1 MRLVDIEDLKTLV
14 ETDIWQLYEKHA
26 MYMRNKGY
34 YTSTDRNFRFFNGN
48 QWDNA
53 IVDKNVELIQINYI
67 KPIVKYKVGVVTSTN
82 YAIVYNSDNFES
94 QEFRTVAKQASDLL
108 TKQASKVWEKNKL
121 DYYLKKAVRKSAIN
135 GEIIAYW
142 YWDEENSIPK
152 LELKS
157 KVDVMYGNENDED
170 IQNQPYIL
178 IKRRS
183 TVLNAKEY
191 ARSKGVSEEKLLNIH
206 GDNFTQDE
214 SGDSSKDEVDDMTA
228 IVTFLYK
235 KDGTI
240 HFSESV
246 KYVTIT
252 EDQDTGL
259 AYYPVAHLNWED
271 QEGNARGIG
280 EVEQHIANQIEV
292 NKTATRRAFI
302 AKTIAYPYKVVN
314 EDKIQN
320 PEALNRVGATIRIK
334 DGSAEDISKYFRI
347 TNPGTISPDIAN
359 LQNELISI
367 SRELAG
373 AGDMATGQI
382 QPDEASGKAI
392 LAVQRASEQPLN
404 EQSANVLQFIE
415 DIGLIIFDMLKTYVD
430 ELTVV
435 NTITDAI
442 TGDVTEELITIP
454 RQILEELKLS
464 IKIDVT
470 PKSAYDRYAQESSIE
485 NLTQS
490 QLFLPQN
497 QQLLED
503 YVSLLDD
510 DSTMPKSKLLELIKR
525 RKERS
530 QAIEQMEM
538 QAQQMKAQMEQQM
551 ASQMDIEAISQ
562 MGNQI
567 MNQATQ
573 NM

>member
-1 MRLVDIEDLKTLV
+1 MDMDDLKTLV

-34 YTSTDRNFRFFNGN
+34 YSATDRNFRFFNGN

-53 IVDKNVELIQINYI
+53 IVGKNVELIQINYI

-82 YAIVYNSDNFES
+82 YAIIYNSDNFES
-94 QEFRTVAKQASDLL
+94 QEFRTEVKRASELL
-108 TKQASKVWEKNKL
+108 TKEASKIWEKNKL
-121 DYYLKKAVRKSAIN
+121 DNRLKKAVRKSAIN
-135 GEIIAYW
+135 GEVIVYW
-142 YWDEENSIPK
+142 YWDEETQMPK
-152 LELKS
+152 IELKS
-157 KVDVMYGNENDED
+157 KVDVMYGNENDD
-170 IQNQPYIL
+170 DMQNQPYIL

-183 TVLNAKEY
+183 SVINAREY
-191 ARSKGVSEEKLLNIH
+191 ARSKGVKEEEILNIH

-214 SGDSSKDEVDDMTA
+214 SGDSSKDEVDDMTT

-235 KDGTI
+235 KDDTI

-259 AYYPVAHLNWED
+259 TYYPVAHLNWED
-271 QEGNARGIG
+271 CEGNARGIG

-302 AKTIAYPYKVVN
+302 GKNIAYPHPVIN

-320 PEALNRVGATIRIK
+320 PEALNKVGATIRIK
-334 DGSAEDISKYFRI
+334 DGSAEDISKYFRY

-359 LQNELISI
+359 LQNELISV

-415 DIGLIIFDMLKTYVD
+415 DIGLIIFDMIKTYSDDLMVVD
-430 ELTVV
+430 ES
-435 NTITDAI
+435 TDAV
-442 TGDVTEELITIP
+442 TGDVVEELVVIP
-454 RQILEELKLS
+454 KQILETLKLN

-470 PKSAYDRYAQESSIE
+470 PKSAFDKYAQESSIE

-510 DSTMPKSKLLELIKR
+510 DSTMPKSKLLELLKR
-525 RKERS
+525 RRERS
-530 QAIEQMEM
+530 KAIEQMEL
-538 QAQQMKAQMEQQM
+538 QAQQLKAQAQQNI
-551 ASQMDIEAISQ
+551 ANQQDIEAISQ
-562 MGNQI
+562 MGNQMI
-567 MNQATQ
+567 NQATQ
-573 NM
+573 M

>member
-1 MRLVDIEDLKTLV
+1 MDITDLKELV

-26 MYMRNKGY
+26 MFMRNKGY
-34 YTSTDRNFRFFNGN
+34 YTSTDKNFRFYNGN

-53 IVDKNVELIQINYI
+53 IVDKHVELISINYI

-82 YAIVYNSDNFES
+82 YAIIYNSDNYES
-94 QEFRTVAKQASDLL
+94 QEFRDVAKKTSELL
-108 TKQASKVWEKNKL
+108 TKEAAKIFETNKM
-121 DYYLKKAVRKSAIN
+121 DYKTKKIVRKSAIN
-135 GEIIAYW
+135 GEAIAYW
-142 YWDEENSIPK
+142 YWDEANNMPK
-152 LELKS
+152 IELKS
-157 KVDVMYGNENDED
+157 KVDVMYGNENDDD
-170 IQNQPYIL
+170 IQSQPYIL

-183 TVLNAKEY
+183 SVINAREY
-191 ARSKGVSEEKLLNIH
+191 ARSKGLSEEEILNIH

-214 SGDSSKDEVDDMTA
+214 SGDDSKEEVDDMTT

-235 KDGTI
+235 KEGTVR
-240 HFSESV
+240 FSESV
-246 KYVTIT
+246 KYVTLVKDK
-252 EDQDTGL
+252 ETGL
-259 AYYPVAHLNWED
+259 SYYPVAHLNWED
-271 QEGNARGIG
+271 CEGNARGTG

-314 EDKIQN
+314 EDMIQN
-320 PEALNRVGATIRIK
+320 PEALNKVGSTIRIK
-334 DGSAEDISKYFRI
+334 DGSASDIGNYFRI

-382 QPDEASGKAI
+382 KPDEASGKAI

-415 DIGLIIFDMLKTYVD
+415 DNGLIIFDMLKTYSN
-430 ELTVV
+430 ELTIL
-435 NTITDAI
+435 NETIDAA
-442 TGDVTEELITIP
+442 TGEVIEELITIP
-454 RQILEELKLS
+454 KQILESLKLN

-470 PKSAYDRYAQESSIE
+470 PKSAFDKYAQEASIE

-530 QAIEQMEM
+530 QAIEQMEL
-538 QAQQMKAQMEQQM
+538 QAQQLKSQMQQNM
-551 ASQMDIEAISQ
+551 ANQMDIEAISQ
-562 MGNQI
+562 MGQQIVNQT
-567 MNQATQ
+567 TQ

>member
-1 MRLVDIEDLKTLV
+1 MDITDLKQLV

-34 YTSTDRNFRFFNGN
+34 YTSTDRNFRFYNGN

-53 IVDKNVELIQINYI
+53 IVDKNVELISINYI

-82 YAIVYNSDNFES
+82 YAIIYNSDNYES
-94 QEFRTVAKQASDLL
+94 QEFRDVAKRASELL
-108 TKQASKVWEKNKL
+108 TKEAAKIFEINKM
-121 DYYLKKAVRKSAIN
+121 DYKTKKAVRKAAIN

-142 YWDEENSIPK
+142 YWDEEANIPK
-152 LELKS
+152 IELKS
-157 KVDVMYGNENDED
+157 KVDVMYGNENDDD
-170 IQNQPYIL
+170 IQSQPYIL
-178 IKRRS
+178 IKRRTS
-183 TVLNAKEY
+183 VINAKEY
-191 ARSKGVSEEKLLNIH
+191 ARAKGVSEEEILNIH
-206 GDNFTQDE
+206 GDNYTQDE
-214 SGDSSKDEVDDMTA
+214 SGDNAKDEVDDMTT
-228 IVTFLYK
+228 IVTFIYK
-235 KDGTI
+235 KDGTV

-252 EDQDTGL
+252 KEQDTRL
-259 AYYPVAHLNWED
+259 FYYPVAHLNWED
-271 QEGNARGIG
+271 CEGNARGVG

-302 AKTIAYPYKVVN
+302 AKTIAYPYKVIN
-314 EDKIQN
+314 EDMIQN
-320 PEALNRVGATIRIK
+320 PEALNCVGATIRIK
-334 DGSAEDISKYFRI
+334 DGSASDIGNYFRI

-359 LQNELISI
+359 LQNELISV

-382 QPDEASGKAI
+382 KPDEASGKAI

-415 DIGLIIFDMLKTYVD
+415 DNGLIIFDMLKTYSE
-430 ELTVV
+430 ELVILNDTIDAATGEVV
-435 NTITDAI
+435 
-442 TGDVTEELITIP
+442 EELITIP
-454 RQILEELKLS
+454 QQILELLKLN

-470 PKSAYDRYAQESSIE
+470 PKSAFDKYAQEASIE

-530 QAIEQMEM
+530 QAIEQMEL
-538 QAQQMKAQMEQQM
+538 QAQQIKAQMQQQM
-551 ASQMDIEAISQ
+551 ANQQDIEAISQ
-562 MGNQI
+562 MGNQM

>member
-1 MRLVDIEDLKTLV
+1 MDIDDLKTLV

-34 YTSTDRNFRFFNGN
+34 YSATDRNFRFFNGN

-53 IVDKNVELIQINYI
+53 IVGKNVELIQINYI

-82 YAIVYNSDNFES
+82 YAIIYNSDNFES
-94 QEFRTVAKQASDLL
+94 QEFRTEAKRASELL
-108 TKQASKVWEKNKL
+108 TKEASKIWEKNKL
-121 DYYLKKAVRKSAIN
+121 DNRLKKAVRKSAIN
-135 GEIIAYW
+135 GEVIVYW
-142 YWDEENSIPK
+142 YWDEETQMPK
-152 LELKS
+152 IELKS
-157 KVDVMYGNENDED
+157 KVDVMYGNENDDD

-183 TVLNAKEY
+183 SVINAREY
-191 ARSKGVSEEKLLNIH
+191 ARSKGVKEEEILNIH

-214 SGDSSKDEVDDMTA
+214 SGDSSKDEVDDMTT

-252 EDQDTGL
+252 KDQDTGL
-259 AYYPVAHLNWED
+259 TYYPVAHLNWED
-271 QEGNARGIG
+271 CEGNARGIG
-280 EVEQHIANQIEV
+280 EVEQHIDNQIEV

-302 AKTIAYPYKVVN
+302 AKSIAYPYKVVN

-320 PEALNRVGATIRIK
+320 PEALNKVGSTIRIK

-359 LQNELISI
+359 LQNELISV

-415 DIGLIIFDMLKTYVD
+415 DIGLIIFDMLKTYSDDLMVVD
-430 ELTVV
+430 ES
-435 NTITDAI
+435 TDAV
-442 TGDVTEELITIP
+442 TGEVVENLVIIP
-454 RQILEELKLS
+454 KQILETLKLN

-470 PKSAYDRYAQESSIE
+470 PKSAFDKYAQESSIE

-510 DSTMPKSKLLELIKR
+510 DSTMPKSKLLDLLKR

-530 QAIEQMEM
+530 KAIEQMEL
-538 QAQQMKAQMEQQM
+538 QAQQLKAQAQQNI
-551 ASQMDIEAISQ
+551 ANQQDIEAISQ
-562 MGNQI
+562 MGNQMI
-567 MNQATQ
+567 NQATQ
-573 NM
+573 M

>member
-1 MRLVDIEDLKTLV
+1 MDIDDLKTLV

-34 YTSTDRNFRFFNGN
+34 YSATDRNFRFFNGN

-53 IVDKNVELIQINYI
+53 IVGKNVELIQINYI

-82 YAIVYNSDNFES
+82 YAIIYNSDNFES
-94 QEFRTVAKQASDLL
+94 QEFRTEAKRASELL
-108 TKQASKVWEKNKL
+108 TKEASKIWEKNKL
-121 DYYLKKAVRKSAIN
+121 DNRLKKAVRKSAIN
-135 GEIIAYW
+135 GEVIAYW
-142 YWDEENSIPK
+142 YWDEETQMPK
-152 LELKS
+152 IELKS

-183 TVLNAKEY
+183 SVINAREY
-191 ARSKGVSEEKLLNIH
+191 ARGKGVKEEELLNIH

-214 SGDSSKDEVDDMTA
+214 SGDSSKDEVDDMTT

-252 EDQDTGL
+252 KDQDTGL
-259 AYYPVAHLNWED
+259 TYYPVAHLNWED
-271 QEGNARGIG
+271 CEGNARGIG
-280 EVEQHIANQIEV
+280 EVEQHIDNQIEV

-302 AKTIAYPYKVVN
+302 GKNIAYPHPVIN

-320 PEALNRVGATIRIK
+320 PEALNKVGATIRIK
-334 DGSAEDISKYFRI
+334 DGSAEDISKYFRY
-347 TNPGTISPDIAN
+347 TNPGSISPDIAN
-359 LQNELISI
+359 LQNELISV

-415 DIGLIIFDMLKTYVD
+415 DIGLIIFDMLKTYSNDLMVVD
-430 ELTVV
+430 ES
-435 NTITDAI
+435 TDAV
-442 TGDVTEELITIP
+442 TGDVVENLVIIP
-454 RQILEELKLS
+454 KQILETLKLN

-470 PKSAYDRYAQESSIE
+470 PKSAFDKYAQESSIE

-510 DSTMPKSKLLELIKR
+510 DSTMPKSKLLDLLKR

-530 QAIEQMEM
+530 KAIEQMEL
-538 QAQQMKAQMEQQM
+538 QAQQLKAQAQQNI
-551 ASQMDIEAISQ
+551 ANQQDIEAISQ
-562 MGNQI
+562 MGNQMI
-567 MNQATQ
+567 NQATQ
-573 NM
+573 M

>member
-1 MRLVDIEDLKTLV
+1 MDIDDLKTLV

-34 YTSTDRNFRFFNGN
+34 YSATDRNFRFFNGN

-53 IVDKNVELIQINYI
+53 IVGKNVELIQINYI

-82 YAIVYNSDNFES
+82 YAIIYNSDNFES
-94 QEFRTVAKQASDLL
+94 QEFRTEAKRASELL
-108 TKQASKVWEKNKL
+108 TKEASKIWEKNKL
-121 DYYLKKAVRKSAIN
+121 DNRLKKAVRKSAIN
-135 GEIIAYW
+135 GEVIVYW
-142 YWDEENSIPK
+142 YWDEETQMPK
-152 LELKS
+152 IELKS
-157 KVDVMYGNENDED
+157 KVDVMYGNENDDD

-183 TVLNAKEY
+183 SVINAREY
-191 ARSKGVSEEKLLNIH
+191 ARSKGVKEEEILNIH

-214 SGDSSKDEVDDMTA
+214 SGDSSKDEVDDMTT

-252 EDQDTGL
+252 KDQDTGL
-259 AYYPVAHLNWED
+259 TYYPVAHLNWED
-271 QEGNARGIG
+271 CEGNARGIG

-302 AKTIAYPYKVVN
+302 AKSIAYPYKVVN

-320 PEALNRVGATIRIK
+320 PDALNKVGATIRIK

-359 LQNELISI
+359 LQNELITV

-415 DIGLIIFDMLKTYVD
+415 DIGIIIFDMIKTYSGDLMVVD
-430 ELTVV
+430 ES
-435 NTITDAI
+435 TDAI
-442 TGDVTEELITIP
+442 TGDVVEELVIIP
-454 RQILEELKLS
+454 KQILETLKLN

-470 PKSAYDRYAQESSIE
+470 PKSAFDKYAQEASIE

-510 DSTMPKSKLLELIKR
+510 DSTMPKSKLLELLKR
-525 RKERS
+525 RRERS
-530 QAIEQMEM
+530 KAIEQMEL
-538 QAQQMKAQMEQQM
+538 QAQQMMSLSQQQM
-551 ASQMDIEAISQ
+551 ANQQDIEAISQ
-562 MGNQI
+562 MGNQMI
-567 MNQATQ
+567 NQATQ
-573 NM
+573 KM

>member
-1 MRLVDIEDLKTLV
+1 MDIDDLKTLV

-34 YTSTDRNFRFFNGN
+34 YSATDRNFRFFNGN

-53 IVDKNVELIQINYI
+53 IVGKNVELIQINYI

-82 YAIVYNSDNFES
+82 YAIIYNSDNFES
-94 QEFRTVAKQASDLL
+94 QEFRTEAKRASELL
-108 TKQASKVWEKNKL
+108 TKEASKIWEKNKL
-121 DYYLKKAVRKSAIN
+121 DNRLKKAVRKSAIN
-135 GEIIAYW
+135 GEVIVYW
-142 YWDEENSIPK
+142 YWDEETQMPK
-152 LELKS
+152 IELKS

-183 TVLNAKEY
+183 SVINAREY
-191 ARSKGVSEEKLLNIH
+191 ARSKGVKEEELLNIH

-214 SGDSSKDEVDDMTA
+214 SGDSSKDEVDDMTT

-252 EDQDTGL
+252 KDQDTGL
-259 AYYPVAHLNWED
+259 TYYPVAHLNWED
-271 QEGNARGIG
+271 CEGNARGIG

-302 AKTIAYPYKVVN
+302 AKSIAYPYKVVN

-320 PEALNRVGATIRIK
+320 PDALNKVGATIRIK

-359 LQNELISI
+359 LQNELITV

-415 DIGLIIFDMLKTYVD
+415 DIGIIIFDMIKTYSGDLMVVD
-430 ELTVV
+430 ES
-435 NTITDAI
+435 TDAI
-442 TGDVTEELITIP
+442 TGDVVEELVIIP
-454 RQILEELKLS
+454 KQILETLKLN

-470 PKSAYDRYAQESSIE
+470 PKSAFDKYAQEASIE

-510 DSTMPKSKLLELIKR
+510 DSTMPKSKLLELLKR
-525 RKERS
+525 RRERTK
-530 QAIEQMEM
+530 AIEQMEL
-538 QAQQMKAQMEQQM
+538 QAQQMMSLSQQQM
-551 ASQMDIEAISQ
+551 ANQQDIEAISQ
-562 MGNQI
+562 MGNQMI
-567 MNQATQ
+567 NQATQ
-573 NM
+573 TK

>member
-1 MRLVDIEDLKTLV
+1 MDIDDLKTLV

-34 YTSTDRNFRFFNGN
+34 YSATDRNFRFFNGN

-53 IVDKNVELIQINYI
+53 IVGKNVELIQINYI

-82 YAIVYNSDNFES
+82 YAIIYNSDNFES
-94 QEFRTVAKQASDLL
+94 QEFRTEAKRASELL
-108 TKQASKVWEKNKL
+108 TKEASKIWEKNKL
-121 DYYLKKAVRKSAIN
+121 DYKLKKAVRKAAIN
-135 GEIIAYW
+135 GEIISYW
-142 YWDEENSIPK
+142 YWDEEIQMPK
-152 LELKS
+152 TELKS
-157 KVDVMYGNENDED
+157 KVDVMYGNENDDD

-183 TVLNAKEY
+183 NVINAREY
-191 ARSKGVSEEKLLNIH
+191 ARSKGVKEEEILNIH

-214 SGDSSKDEVDDMTA
+214 SGDNSKDEVDDMTT

-252 EDQDTGL
+252 KDQDTGL
-259 AYYPVAHLNWED
+259 TYYPVAHLNWED
-271 QEGNARGIG
+271 CEGNARGIG
-280 EVEQHIANQIEV
+280 EVEQHIDNQIEV

-302 AKTIAYPYKVVN
+302 GKNIAYPHPVIN

-320 PEALNRVGATIRIK
+320 PEALNKVGATIRIK
-334 DGSAEDISKYFRI
+334 DGSAEDISKYFRY
-347 TNPGTISPDIAN
+347 TNPGSISPDIAN
-359 LQNELISI
+359 LQNELVSV

-415 DIGLIIFDMLKTYVD
+415 DIGLIIFDMIKTYSDDLMVVD
-430 ELTVV
+430 ES
-435 NTITDAI
+435 TDAV
-442 TGDVTEELITIP
+442 TGDVVEELVVIP
-454 RQILEELKLS
+454 KQILETLKLN

-470 PKSAYDRYAQESSIE
+470 PKSAFDKYAQESSIE

-510 DSTMPKSKLLELIKR
+510 DSTMPKSKLLELLKR
-525 RKERS
+525 RRERS
-530 QAIEQMEM
+530 KAIEQMEL
-538 QAQQMKAQMEQQM
+538 QAQQLKTQAQQNIANQQ
-551 ASQMDIEAISQ
+551 DIEAISQ
-562 MGNQI
+562 MGNQMI
-567 MNQATQ
+567 NQATQ
-573 NM
+573 M

>member
-1 MRLVDIEDLKTLV
+1 MDIDDVKILT
-14 ETDIWQLYEKHA
+14 ETDIWNLYEKHV

-34 YTSTDRNFRFFNGN
+34 YTSTDMNFRFFNKN

-82 YAIVYNSDNFES
+82 YAIIYNTDNFES
-94 QEFRTVAKQASDLL
+94 QDFREIAKKACELL
-108 TKQASKVWEKNKL
+108 TKMASKIWEKNKM
-121 DYYLKKAVRKSAIN
+121 DYKLKKTVRKSAIN
-135 GEIIAYW
+135 GEAISYW
-142 YWDEENSIPK
+142 YWDEEQQVPIV
-152 LELKS
+152 ELKS
-157 KVDVMYGNENDED
+157 KVDIMYGNENDDE

-178 IKRRS
+178 IKRRVS
-183 TVLNAKEY
+183 VINAKEY
-191 ARSKGVSEEKLLNIH
+191 ARQKGLSEEDILNIH
-206 GDNFTQDE
+206 GDNYTQDE
-214 SGDSSKDEVDDMTA
+214 SGEDAKEEVDDMTT
-228 IVTFLYK
+228 IITLLYK
-235 KDGTI
+235 KDGTV

-252 EDQDTGL
+252 EDEDTQL
-259 AYYPVAHLNWED
+259 SYYPLAHLNWED
-271 QEGNARGIG
+271 CEGNARGIG
-280 EVEQHIANQIEV
+280 EVEQHISNQIEV

-302 AKTIAYPYKVVN
+302 AKTIAYPFKVVN

-320 PEALNRVGATIRIK
+320 PEALNKVGSTIRIK

-359 LQNELISI
+359 LQNELITV

-382 QPDEASGKAI
+382 KPDEASGKAI

-415 DIGLIIFDMLKTYVD
+415 DNGIIIFDILKTYSENLSVVD
-430 ELTVV
+430 D
-435 NTITDAI
+435 ITDSV
-442 TGDVTEELITIP
+442 TGEVSEELIVIP
-454 RQILEELKLS
+454 KEVLDSLKLN

-470 PKSAYDRYAQESSIE
+470 PKSAFDRYAQESSIE

-510 DSTMPKSKLLELIKR
+510 DSTMPKSKLLELLKR
-525 RKERS
+525 RRERTA
-530 QAIEQMEM
+530 AIEQMER
-538 QAQQMKAQMEQQM
+538 QAQQLKAEAQKQMS
-551 ASQMDIEAISQ
+551 SQMDIEAISQ
-562 MGNQI
+562 VGNQI
-567 MNQATQ
+567 INQATQ
-573 NM
+573 TM

>member
-1 MRLVDIEDLKTLV
+1 MDIDDLKTLV

-34 YTSTDRNFRFFNGN
+34 YSATDRNFRFFNGN

-53 IVDKNVELIQINYI
+53 IVGKNVELIQINYI

-82 YAIVYNSDNFES
+82 YAIIYNSDNFES
-94 QEFRTVAKQASDLL
+94 QEFRTEAKRASELL
-108 TKQASKVWEKNKL
+108 TKEASKIWEKNKL
-121 DYYLKKAVRKSAIN
+121 DYKLKKAVRKAAIN
-135 GEIIAYW
+135 GEIISYW
-142 YWDEENSIPK
+142 YWDEEIQMPK
-152 LELKS
+152 TELKS
-157 KVDVMYGNENDED
+157 KVDVMYGNENDDD

-183 TVLNAKEY
+183 NVINAREY
-191 ARSKGVSEEKLLNIH
+191 ARSKGVKEEEILNIH

-214 SGDSSKDEVDDMTA
+214 SGDSAKDEVDDMTT

-252 EDQDTGL
+252 KDQDTGL
-259 AYYPVAHLNWED
+259 TYYPVAHLNWED
-271 QEGNARGIG
+271 CEGNARGIG

-302 AKTIAYPYKVVN
+302 GKNIAYPHPVIN

-320 PEALNRVGATIRIK
+320 PEALNKVGATIRIK
-334 DGSAEDISKYFRI
+334 DGSAEDISKYFRY
-347 TNPGTISPDIAN
+347 TNPGSISPDIAN
-359 LQNELISI
+359 LQNELISV

-382 QPDEASGKAI
+382 KPDEASGKAI

-415 DIGLIIFDMLKTYVD
+415 DIGLIIFDMLKTYSNDLMVVD
-430 ELTVV
+430 ES
-435 NTITDAI
+435 TDAV
-442 TGDVTEELITIP
+442 TGEVVENLVIIP
-454 RQILEELKLS
+454 KQILETLKLN

-470 PKSAYDRYAQESSIE
+470 PKSAFDKYAQESSIE

-510 DSTMPKSKLLELIKR
+510 DSTMPKSKLLDLLKR

-530 QAIEQMEM
+530 KAIEQMEL
-538 QAQQMKAQMEQQM
+538 QAQQLKAQAQQNI
-551 ASQMDIEAISQ
+551 ANQQDIEAISQ
-562 MGNQI
+562 MGNQMI
-567 MNQATQ
+567 NQATQ
-573 NM
+573 M

>member
-1 MRLVDIEDLKTLV
+1 MDIDDLKTLV

-34 YTSTDRNFRFFNGN
+34 YSATDRNFRFFNGN

-53 IVDKNVELIQINYI
+53 IVGKNVELIQINYI

-82 YAIVYNSDNFES
+82 YAIIYNSDNFES
-94 QEFRTVAKQASDLL
+94 QEFRTEAKRASELL
-108 TKQASKVWEKNKL
+108 TKEASKIWEKNKL
-121 DYYLKKAVRKSAIN
+121 DNRLKKAVRKSAIN
-135 GEIIAYW
+135 GEVIVYW
-142 YWDEENSIPK
+142 YWNEETQMPK
-152 LELKS
+152 IELKS
-157 KVDVMYGNENDED
+157 KVDVMYGNENDDD

-183 TVLNAKEY
+183 NVINAREY
-191 ARSKGVSEEKLLNIH
+191 ARSKGIKEEEILNIH

-214 SGDSSKDEVDDMTA
+214 SGDSAKDEVDDMTT

-252 EDQDTGL
+252 KDQDTGL
-259 AYYPVAHLNWED
+259 TYYPVAHLNWED
-271 QEGNARGIG
+271 CEGNARGIG
-280 EVEQHIANQIEV
+280 EVEQHIDNQIEV

-302 AKTIAYPYKVVN
+302 GKNIAYPHPVIN

-320 PEALNRVGATIRIK
+320 PEALNKVGATIRIK
-334 DGSAEDISKYFRI
+334 DGSAEDISKYFRY
-347 TNPGTISPDIAN
+347 TNPGSISPDIAN
-359 LQNELISI
+359 LQNELISV

-415 DIGLIIFDMLKTYVD
+415 DIGLIIFDMIKTYSDDLMVVD
-430 ELTVV
+430 ES
-435 NTITDAI
+435 TDAV
-442 TGDVTEELITIP
+442 TGEVVENLVIIP
-454 RQILEELKLS
+454 KQILETLKLN

-470 PKSAYDRYAQESSIE
+470 PKSAFDKYAQESSIE

-510 DSTMPKSKLLELIKR
+510 DSTMPKSKLLELLKR
-525 RKERS
+525 RRERS
-530 QAIEQMEM
+530 KAVEQMEL
-538 QAQQMKAQMEQQM
+538 QAQQLKAQAQQNI
-551 ASQMDIEAISQ
+551 ANQQDIEAISQ
-562 MGNQI
+562 IGNQMI
-567 MNQATQ
+567 NQATQ
-573 NM
+573 M

>member
-1 MRLVDIEDLKTLV
+1 MDIDDLKTLV

-34 YTSTDRNFRFFNGN
+34 YSATDRNFRFFNGN

-53 IVDKNVELIQINYI
+53 IVGKNVELIQINYI

-82 YAIVYNSDNFES
+82 YAIIYNSDNFES
-94 QEFRTVAKQASDLL
+94 QEFRMEAKRASELL
-108 TKQASKVWEKNKL
+108 TKEASKIWEKNKL
-121 DYYLKKAVRKSAIN
+121 DSRLKKAVRKSAIN
-135 GEIIAYW
+135 GEVIVYW
-142 YWDEENSIPK
+142 YWDEKTQMPK
-152 LELKS
+152 IELKS
-157 KVDVMYGNENDED
+157 KVDVMYGNENDDD

-183 TVLNAKEY
+183 NVINAREY
-191 ARSKGVSEEKLLNIH
+191 ARSKGVKEEEILNIH

-214 SGDSSKDEVDDMTA
+214 SGDSSKDEVDDMAT

-235 KDGTI
+235 KEGTI

-252 EDQDTGL
+252 KDQDTGL
-259 AYYPVAHLNWED
+259 TYYPVAHLNWED
-271 QEGNARGIG
+271 CEGNARGIG

-302 AKTIAYPYKVVN
+302 GKNIAYPHPVIN

-320 PEALNRVGATIRIK
+320 PEALNKVGATIRIK
-334 DGSAEDISKYFRI
+334 DGSAEDISKYFRY
-347 TNPGTISPDIAN
+347 TNPGSISPDIAN
-359 LQNELISI
+359 LQNELISV

-415 DIGLIIFDMLKTYVD
+415 DIGLIIFDMLKTYSDDLMVVD
-430 ELTVV
+430 ES
-435 NTITDAI
+435 TDAV
-442 TGDVTEELITIP
+442 TGEVVENLVIIP
-454 RQILEELKLS
+454 KQILETLKLN

-470 PKSAYDRYAQESSIE
+470 PKSAFDKYAQESSIE

-510 DSTMPKSKLLELIKR
+510 DSTMPKSKLLDLLKR

-530 QAIEQMEM
+530 KAIEQMEL
-538 QAQQMKAQMEQQM
+538 QAQQLKAQAQQNI
-551 ASQMDIEAISQ
+551 ANQQDIEAISQ
-562 MGNQI
+562 MGNQMI
-567 MNQATQ
+567 NQATQ
-573 NM
+573 M

>member
-1 MRLVDIEDLKTLV
+1 MDIDDLKTLV

-34 YTSTDRNFRFFNGN
+34 YSATDRNFRFFNGN

-53 IVDKNVELIQINYI
+53 IVGKNVELIQINYI

-82 YAIVYNSDNFES
+82 YAIIYNSDNFES
-94 QEFRTVAKQASDLL
+94 QEFRTEAKRASELL
-108 TKQASKVWEKNKL
+108 TKEASKIWEKNKL
-121 DYYLKKAVRKSAIN
+121 DYKLKKAVRKAAIN
-135 GEIIAYW
+135 GEIISYW
-142 YWDEENSIPK
+142 YWDEEIKMPK
-152 LELKS
+152 TELKS
-157 KVDVMYGNENDED
+157 KVDVMYGNENDDD

-183 TVLNAKEY
+183 NVINAREY
-191 ARSKGVSEEKLLNIH
+191 ARSKGVKEEEILNIH

-214 SGDSSKDEVDDMTA
+214 SGDSSKDEVDDMTT

-252 EDQDTGL
+252 KDQDTGL
-259 AYYPVAHLNWED
+259 TYYPVAHLNWED
-271 QEGNARGIG
+271 CEGNARGIG
-280 EVEQHIANQIEV
+280 EVEQHIDNQIEV

-302 AKTIAYPYKVVN
+302 AKSIAYPYKVVN

-320 PEALNRVGATIRIK
+320 PEALNKVGSTIRIK
-334 DGSAEDISKYFRI
+334 DGSVEDISKYFRI

-359 LQNELISI
+359 LQNELISV

-415 DIGLIIFDMLKTYVD
+415 DIGLIIFDMLKTYSDDLMVVD
-430 ELTVV
+430 ES
-435 NTITDAI
+435 TDAV
-442 TGDVTEELITIP
+442 TGEVVENLVIIP
-454 RQILEELKLS
+454 KQILETLKLN

-470 PKSAYDRYAQESSIE
+470 PKSAFDKYAQESSIE

-510 DSTMPKSKLLELIKR
+510 DSTMPKSKLLDLLKR

-530 QAIEQMEM
+530 KAIEQMEL
-538 QAQQMKAQMEQQM
+538 QAQQLKAQAQQNI
-551 ASQMDIEAISQ
+551 ANQQDIEAISQ
-562 MGNQI
+562 MGNQMI
-567 MNQATQ
+567 NQATQ
-573 NM
+573 M

>member
-1 MRLVDIEDLKTLV
+1 
-14 ETDIWQLYEKHA
+14 
-26 MYMRNKGY
+26 MRNKGY
-34 YTSTDRNFRFFNGN
+34 YTSTDRNFRFYNGN

-53 IVDKNVELIQINYI
+53 IVDKNVELISINYI

-82 YAIVYNSDNFES
+82 YAIIYNSDNYES
-94 QEFRTVAKQASDLL
+94 QEFRDVAKRASELL
-108 TKQASKVWEKNKL
+108 TKEAAKIFEINKM
-121 DYYLKKAVRKSAIN
+121 DYKTKKAVRKAAIN

-142 YWDEENSIPK
+142 YWDEEANIPK
-152 LELKS
+152 IELKS
-157 KVDVMYGNENDED
+157 KVDVMYGNENDDD
-170 IQNQPYIL
+170 IQSQPYIL
-178 IKRRS
+178 IKRRTS
-183 TVLNAKEY
+183 VINAKEY
-191 ARSKGVSEEKLLNIH
+191 ARAKGVSEEEILNIH
-206 GDNFTQDE
+206 GDNYTQDE
-214 SGDSSKDEVDDMTA
+214 SGDNAKDEVDDMTT
-228 IVTFLYK
+228 IVTFIYK
-235 KDGTI
+235 KDGTV

-252 EDQDTGL
+252 KEQDTRL
-259 AYYPVAHLNWED
+259 SYYPVAHLNWED
-271 QEGNARGIG
+271 CEGNARGVG

-302 AKTIAYPYKVVN
+302 AKTIAYPYKVIN
-314 EDKIQN
+314 EDMIQN

-334 DGSAEDISKYFRI
+334 DGSASDIGNYFRI

-359 LQNELISI
+359 LQNELISV

-382 QPDEASGKAI
+382 KPDEASGKAI

-415 DIGLIIFDMLKTYVD
+415 DNGLIIFDMLKTYSE
-430 ELTVV
+430 ELVILNDTIDAATGEVV
-435 NTITDAI
+435 
-442 TGDVTEELITIP
+442 EELITIP
-454 RQILEELKLS
+454 QQILELLKLN

-470 PKSAYDRYAQESSIE
+470 PKSAFDKYAQEASIE

-530 QAIEQMEM
+530 QAIEQMEL
-538 QAQQMKAQMEQQM
+538 QAQQIKAQMQQQM
-551 ASQMDIEAISQ
+551 ANQQDIEAISQ
-562 MGNQI
+562 MGNQMI
-567 MNQATQ
+567 NQATQ

>member
-1 MRLVDIEDLKTLV
+1 MDITDLKQLV

-34 YTSTDRNFRFFNGN
+34 YTSTDRNFRFYNGN

-53 IVDKNVELIQINYI
+53 IVDKNVELISINYI
-67 KPIVKYKVGVVTSTN
+67 KPIIKYKVGVVTSTN
-82 YAIVYNSDNFES
+82 YAIIYNSDNYES
-94 QEFRTVAKQASDLL
+94 QEFRDVAKRASELL
-108 TKQASKVWEKNKL
+108 TKEAAKIFEINKM
-121 DYYLKKAVRKSAIN
+121 DYKTKKAVRKAAIN

-142 YWDEENSIPK
+142 YWDEEANIPK
-152 LELKS
+152 IELKS
-157 KVDVMYGNENDED
+157 KVDVMYGNENDDD
-170 IQNQPYIL
+170 IQSQPYIL
-178 IKRRS
+178 IKRRTS
-183 TVLNAKEY
+183 VINAKEY
-191 ARSKGVSEEKLLNIH
+191 ARAKGVSEEEILNIH
-206 GDNFTQDE
+206 GDNYTQDE
-214 SGDSSKDEVDDMTA
+214 SGDNAKDEVDDMTT
-228 IVTFLYK
+228 IVTFIYK
-235 KDGTI
+235 KDGTV

-252 EDQDTGL
+252 KEQDTRL
-259 AYYPVAHLNWED
+259 SYYPVAHLNWED
-271 QEGNARGIG
+271 CEGNARGVG

-302 AKTIAYPYKVVN
+302 AKTIAYPYKVIN
-314 EDKIQN
+314 EDMIQN

-334 DGSAEDISKYFRI
+334 DGSASDIGNYFRI

-359 LQNELISI
+359 LQNELISV

-382 QPDEASGKAI
+382 KPDEASGKAI

-415 DIGLIIFDMLKTYVD
+415 DNGLIIFDMLKTYSE
-430 ELTVV
+430 ELVILNDTIDAATGEVV
-435 NTITDAI
+435 
-442 TGDVTEELITIP
+442 EELITIP
-454 RQILEELKLS
+454 QQILELLKLN

-470 PKSAYDRYAQESSIE
+470 PKSAFDKYAQEASIE

-530 QAIEQMEM
+530 QAIEQMEL
-538 QAQQMKAQMEQQM
+538 QAQQIKAQMQQQM
-551 ASQMDIEAISQ
+551 ANQQDIEAISQ
-562 MGNQI
+562 MGNQMI
-567 MNQATQ
+567 NQATQ

>member
-1 MRLVDIEDLKTLV
+1 MDIDDLKTLV

-34 YTSTDRNFRFFNGN
+34 YSATDRNFRFFNGN

-53 IVDKNVELIQINYI
+53 IVGKNVELIQINYI

-82 YAIVYNSDNFES
+82 YAIIYNSDNFES
-94 QEFRTVAKQASDLL
+94 QEFRTEAKRASELL
-108 TKQASKVWEKNKL
+108 TKEASKIWEKNKL
-121 DYYLKKAVRKSAIN
+121 DSRLKKAVRKSAIN
-135 GEIIAYW
+135 GEVIVYW
-142 YWDEENSIPK
+142 YWDEKTQMPK
-152 LELKS
+152 IELKS
-157 KVDVMYGNENDED
+157 KVDVMYGNENDDD

-183 TVLNAKEY
+183 SVINAREY
-191 ARSKGVSEEKLLNIH
+191 ARSKGVKEEEILNIH

-214 SGDSSKDEVDDMTA
+214 SGDSSKDEVDDMAT

-235 KDGTI
+235 KEGTI

-252 EDQDTGL
+252 KDQDTGL
-259 AYYPVAHLNWED
+259 TYYPVAHLNWED
-271 QEGNARGIG
+271 CEGNARGIG

-302 AKTIAYPYKVVN
+302 GKNITYPHPVIN

-320 PEALNRVGATIRIK
+320 PEALNKVGATIRIK
-334 DGSAEDISKYFRI
+334 DGSAEDISKYFRY
-347 TNPGTISPDIAN
+347 TNPGSISPDIAN
-359 LQNELISI
+359 LQNELISV

-415 DIGLIIFDMLKTYVD
+415 DIGLIIFDMLKTYSDDLMVVD
-430 ELTVV
+430 ES
-435 NTITDAI
+435 TDAV
-442 TGDVTEELITIP
+442 TGEAVENLVIIP
-454 RQILEELKLS
+454 KQILETLKLN

-470 PKSAYDRYAQESSIE
+470 PKSAFDKYAQESSIE

-503 YVSLLDD
+503 YVSLLDE
-510 DSTMPKSKLLELIKR
+510 DSTMPKSKLLDLLKR

-530 QAIEQMEM
+530 KAIEQMEL
-538 QAQQMKAQMEQQM
+538 QAQQLKAQAQQNI
-551 ASQMDIEAISQ
+551 ANQQDIEAISQ
-562 MGNQI
+562 MGNQMI
-567 MNQATQ
+567 NQATQ
-573 NM
+573 M

>member
-1 MRLVDIEDLKTLV
+1 MDINDLKTLIK
-14 ETDIWQLYEKHA
+14 TDIWQLYEKHA

-34 YTSTDRNFRFFNGN
+34 YSATDRNFRFFNGN

-53 IVDKNVELIQINYI
+53 IVGKNVELIQINYI

-82 YAIVYNSDNFES
+82 YAIIYSSNNFES
-94 QEFRTVAKQASDLL
+94 QEFRSEAKKASELL
-108 TKQASKVWEKNKL
+108 TKEASKIWEKNKL
-121 DYYLKKAVRKSAIN
+121 DSKLKKAVRKSAIN
-135 GEIIAYW
+135 GEVIVYW
-142 YWDEENSIPK
+142 YWDEETQMPK
-152 LELKS
+152 MELKS
-157 KVDVMYGNENDED
+157 KVDVMYGNENDDD
-170 IQNQPYIL
+170 IQSQPYIL

-183 TVLNAKEY
+183 NVINAREY
-191 ARSKGVSEEKLLNIH
+191 ARSKGVKEEEILNIH

-214 SGDSSKDEVDDMTA
+214 SGDSSKDEVDDMTT

-246 KYVTIT
+246 KYVTIN
-252 EDQDTGL
+252 EDQDTRL
-259 AYYPVAHLNWED
+259 TYYPVAHLNWED
-271 QEGNARGIG
+271 CEGNARGIG

-302 AKTIAYPYKVVN
+302 GKNIAYPHPVIN

-320 PEALNRVGATIRIK
+320 PEALNKVGATIRIK
-334 DGSAEDISKYFRI
+334 DGSAEDISKYFRY
-347 TNPGTISPDIAN
+347 TNTGSISPDIAN
-359 LQNELISI
+359 LQNELISV

-415 DIGLIIFDMLKTYVD
+415 DIGLIIFDMVKTYSD
-430 ELTVV
+430 DLTVV
-435 NTITDAI
+435 NETPDAV
-442 TGDVTEELITIP
+442 TGDVVEELVVIP
-454 RQILEELKLS
+454 KQILETLKPN

-470 PKSAYDRYAQESSIE
+470 PKSAFDKYAQESSIE

-510 DSTMPKSKLLELIKR
+510 DSTMPKSKLLELLKKR
-525 RKERS
+525 RERNK
-530 QAIEQMEM
+530 AIEQIEL
-538 QAQQMKAQMEQQM
+538 QAQQLMAQSQQNI
-551 ASQMDIEAISQ
+551 ANQQDIETMSQ
-562 MGNQI
+562 IGNKMI
-567 MNQATQ
+567 NQATQ
-573 NM
+573 M

>member
-1 MRLVDIEDLKTLV
+1 MDIDDLKTLV

-34 YTSTDRNFRFFNGN
+34 YSATDRNFRFFNGN

-53 IVDKNVELIQINYI
+53 IVGKNVELIQINYI

-82 YAIVYNSDNFES
+82 YAIIYNSDNFES
-94 QEFRTVAKQASDLL
+94 QEFRSEAKKASELL
-108 TKQASKVWEKNKL
+108 TKEASKIWEKNKL
-121 DYYLKKAVRKSAIN
+121 DYRLKKAVRKSAIN
-135 GEIIAYW
+135 GEEIAYW
-142 YWDEENSIPK
+142 YWDEENKMPK
-152 LELKS
+152 IELKS
-157 KVDVMYGNENDED
+157 KVDVMYGNENDDD
-170 IQNQPYIL
+170 IQTQPYIL

-183 TVLNAKEY
+183 SVINAREY
-191 ARSKGVSEEKLLNIH
+191 ARSKGVKEEEILNIH

-214 SGDSSKDEVDDMTA
+214 SGDSSKDEVDDMTT

-252 EDQDTGL
+252 KDQDTGL
-259 AYYPVAHLNWED
+259 TYYPVAHLNWED
-271 QEGNARGIG
+271 CEGNARGIG

-302 AKTIAYPYKVVN
+302 GKNIAYPHPVIN

-320 PEALNRVGATIRIK
+320 PEALNKVGATIRIK
-334 DGSAEDISKYFRI
+334 DGSAEDISKYFRY
-347 TNPGTISPDIAN
+347 TNPGSISPDIAN
-359 LQNELISI
+359 LQSELISI

-415 DIGLIIFDMLKTYVD
+415 DIGLIIFDMLKTYSDELMVVD
-430 ELTVV
+430 ES
-435 NTITDAI
+435 TDAV
-442 TGDVTEELITIP
+442 TGEVVENLVIIP
-454 RQILEELKLS
+454 KQILETLKLN

-470 PKSAYDRYAQESSIE
+470 PKSAFDKYAQESSIE

-510 DSTMPKSKLLELIKR
+510 DSTMPKSKLLDLLKR

-530 QAIEQMEM
+530 KAIEQMEL
-538 QAQQMKAQMEQQM
+538 QAQQLKAQAQQNI
-551 ASQMDIEAISQ
+551 ANQQDIEAISQ
-562 MGNQI
+562 MGNQMI
-567 MNQATQ
+567 NQATQ
-573 NM
+573 M

>member
-1 MRLVDIEDLKTLV
+1 MDIEDLKTLV
-14 ETDIWQLYEKHA
+14 ETDIWQLYEKHT

-142 YWDEENSIPK
+142 YWDEENSIPRI
-152 LELKS
+152 ELKS

-191 ARSKGVSEEKLLNIH
+191 AKSKGVSEEQLLNIH

-214 SGDSSKDEVDDMTA
+214 SGDSSKEEVDDMTT

-259 AYYPVAHLNWED
+259 TYYPAAHLNWED

-280 EVEQHIANQIEV
+280 EVEQHITNQIEV

-302 AKTIAYPYKVVN
+302 AKAIAYPYKVVN

-334 DGSAEDISKYFRI
+334 DGSAEDITKYFRI

-359 LQNELISI
+359 LQNELITV

-382 QPDEASGKAI
+382 KPDEASGKAI

-415 DIGLIIFDMLKTYVD
+415 DIGLIIFDMLKTYAD

-435 NTITDAI
+435 NTASDAI

-454 RQILEELKLS
+454 KQILEALKLS

-551 ASQMDIEAISQ
+551 ANQMDIEAISQ
-562 MGNQI
+562 MGNQM

-573 NM
+573 DM

>member
-1 MRLVDIEDLKTLV
+1 MDITDLKQLV

-34 YTSTDRNFRFFNGN
+34 YTSTDRNFRFYNGN

-53 IVDKNVELIQINYI
+53 IVDKNVELISINYI

-82 YAIVYNSDNFES
+82 YAIIYNSDNYES
-94 QEFRTVAKQASDLL
+94 QEFRDVAKRASELL
-108 TKQASKVWEKNKL
+108 TKEAAKIFEINKM
-121 DYYLKKAVRKSAIN
+121 DYKTKKAVRKAAIN

-142 YWDEENSIPK
+142 YWDEEANIPK
-152 LELKS
+152 IELKS
-157 KVDVMYGNENDED
+157 KVDVMYGNENDDD
-170 IQNQPYIL
+170 IQSQPYIL
-178 IKRRS
+178 IKRRTS
-183 TVLNAKEY
+183 VINAKEY
-191 ARSKGVSEEKLLNIH
+191 ARAKGVSEEEILNIH
-206 GDNFTQDE
+206 GDNYTQDE
-214 SGDSSKDEVDDMTA
+214 SGDNAKDEVDDMTT
-228 IVTFLYK
+228 IVTFIYK
-235 KDGTI
+235 KDGTV

-252 EDQDTGL
+252 KEQDTRL
-259 AYYPVAHLNWED
+259 SYYPVAHLNWED
-271 QEGNARGIG
+271 CEGNARGVG

-302 AKTIAYPYKVVN
+302 AKTIAYPYKVIN
-314 EDKIQN
+314 EDMIQN

-334 DGSAEDISKYFRI
+334 DGSASDIGNYFRI

-359 LQNELISI
+359 LQNELISV

-382 QPDEASGKAI
+382 KPDEASGKAI

-415 DIGLIIFDMLKTYVD
+415 DNGLIIFDMLKTYSE
-430 ELTVV
+430 ELVIL
-435 NTITDAI
+435 NDTIDAA
-442 TGDVTEELITIP
+442 TGDVVEELITIP
-454 RQILEELKLS
+454 QQILELLKLN

-470 PKSAYDRYAQESSIE
+470 PKSAFDKYAQEASIE

-530 QAIEQMEM
+530 QAIEQMEL
-538 QAQQMKAQMEQQM
+538 QAQQIKAQMQQQM
-551 ASQMDIEAISQ
+551 ANQQDIEAISQ
-562 MGNQI
+562 MGNQMI
-567 MNQATQ
+567 NQATQ

>member
-1 MRLVDIEDLKTLV
+1 MDIDDLKTLV

-26 MYMRNKGY
+26 MYIRNKGY
-34 YTSTDRNFRFFNGN
+34 YSATDRNFRFFNGN

-53 IVDKNVELIQINYI
+53 IVGKNVELIQINYI

-82 YAIVYNSDNFES
+82 YAIIYNSDNFES
-94 QEFRTVAKQASDLL
+94 QDFRTEAKRASELL
-108 TKQASKVWEKNKL
+108 TKEASKIWEKNKL
-121 DYYLKKAVRKSAIN
+121 DYKLKKAVRKAAIN
-135 GEIIAYW
+135 GEIISYW
-142 YWDEENSIPK
+142 YWDEEIKIPK
-152 LELKS
+152 TELKS
-157 KVDVMYGNENDED
+157 KVDVMYGNENDDD

-183 TVLNAKEY
+183 NVINAREY
-191 ARSKGVSEEKLLNIH
+191 ARSKGVSEEEILNIH

-214 SGDSSKDEVDDMTA
+214 SGDSSKNEVDDMTT

-235 KDGTI
+235 KEGTI

-252 EDQDTGL
+252 KDQDTGL
-259 AYYPVAHLNWED
+259 TYYPVAHLNWED

-280 EVEQHIANQIEV
+280 EVEQHITNQIEV

-302 AKTIAYPYKVVN
+302 AKMIAYPYKVVN

-320 PEALNRVGATIRIK
+320 PDALNKVGATIRIK
-334 DGSAEDISKYFRI
+334 DGAAEDISKYFKI

-359 LQNELISI
+359 LQNELITV

-382 QPDEASGKAI
+382 KPDEASGKAI

-415 DIGLIIFDMLKTYVD
+415 DIGIIIFDMLKTYSDNLMVVD
-430 ELTVV
+430 ES
-435 NTITDAI
+435 TDSV
-442 TGDVTEELITIP
+442 TGDVVEEVVVIP
-454 RQILEELKLS
+454 KQILETLKLN

-470 PKSAYDRYAQESSIE
+470 PKSAFDKYAQEASIE

-510 DSTMPKSKLLELIKR
+510 DSTMPKSKLLELLKR

-530 QAIEQMEM
+530 QAIEQMEL
-538 QAQQMKAQMEQQM
+538 QAQQLMAQAQQDI
-551 ASQMDIEAISQ
+551 ANQQDIEAISQ
-562 MGNQI
+562 IGNQMI
-567 MNQATQ
+567 NQATQ
-573 NM
+573 TM

>member
-1 MRLVDIEDLKTLV
+1 MDIDDLETLV
-14 ETDIWQLYEKHA
+14 ETDRWQLYEKHA

-34 YTSTDRNFRFFNGN
+34 YSATDRNFRFFNGN

-53 IVDKNVELIQINYI
+53 IVGKNVELIQINYI

-82 YAIVYNSDNFES
+82 YAIIYNSDNFES
-94 QEFRTVAKQASDLL
+94 QEFRMEAKRASELL
-108 TKQASKVWEKNKL
+108 TKEASKIWEKNKL
-121 DYYLKKAVRKSAIN
+121 DSRLKKAVRKSAIN
-135 GEIIAYW
+135 GEVIVYW
-142 YWDEENSIPK
+142 YWDEKTQMPK
-152 LELKS
+152 IELKS
-157 KVDVMYGNENDED
+157 KVDVMYGNENDDD

-183 TVLNAKEY
+183 NVINAREY
-191 ARSKGVSEEKLLNIH
+191 ARSKGVKEEEILNIH

-214 SGDSSKDEVDDMTA
+214 SGDSAKDEVDDMTT

-252 EDQDTGL
+252 KDQDTGL
-259 AYYPVAHLNWED
+259 TYYPVAHLNWED
-271 QEGNARGIG
+271 CEGNARGIG
-280 EVEQHIANQIEV
+280 EVEQHIDNQIEV

-302 AKTIAYPYKVVN
+302 GKNIAYPHPVIN

-320 PEALNRVGATIRIK
+320 PEALNKVGATIRIK
-334 DGSAEDISKYFRI
+334 DGSAEDISKYFRY
-347 TNPGTISPDIAN
+347 TNPGSISPDIAN
-359 LQNELISI
+359 LQNELISV

-415 DIGLIIFDMLKTYVD
+415 DIGLIIFDMLKTYSDDLMVVD
-430 ELTVV
+430 ES
-435 NTITDAI
+435 TDAV
-442 TGDVTEELITIP
+442 TGEAVENLVIIP
-454 RQILEELKLS
+454 KQILETLKLN

-470 PKSAYDRYAQESSIE
+470 PKSAFDKYAQESSIE

-503 YVSLLDD
+503 YVSLLDE
-510 DSTMPKSKLLELIKR
+510 DSTMPKSKLLDLLKR

-530 QAIEQMEM
+530 KAIEQMEL
-538 QAQQMKAQMEQQM
+538 QAQQLKAQAQQNI
-551 ASQMDIEAISQ
+551 ANQQDIEAISQ
-562 MGNQI
+562 MGNQMI
-567 MNQATQ
+567 NQATQ
-573 NM
+573 M

>member
-1 MRLVDIEDLKTLV
+1 MDIDDLKTLV

-34 YTSTDRNFRFFNGN
+34 YSATDRNFRFFNGN

-53 IVDKNVELIQINYI
+53 IVGKNVELIQINYI

-82 YAIVYNSDNFES
+82 YAIIYNSDNFES
-94 QEFRTVAKQASDLL
+94 QEFRTEAKRASELL
-108 TKQASKVWEKNKL
+108 TKEASKIWEKNKL
-121 DYYLKKAVRKSAIN
+121 DNRLKKAVRKSAIN
-135 GEIIAYW
+135 GEVIVYW
-142 YWDEENSIPK
+142 YWDEETQMPK
-152 LELKS
+152 IELKS
-157 KVDVMYGNENDED
+157 KVDVMYGNENDDD

-183 TVLNAKEY
+183 SVINAREY
-191 ARSKGVSEEKLLNIH
+191 ARSKGVKEEEILNIH

-252 EDQDTGL
+252 KDQDTGL
-259 AYYPVAHLNWED
+259 TYYPVAHLNWED
-271 QEGNARGIG
+271 CEGNARGIG
-280 EVEQHIANQIEV
+280 EVEQHIDNQIEV

-302 AKTIAYPYKVVN
+302 AKSIAYPYKVVN

-320 PEALNRVGATIRIK
+320 PEALNKVGSTIRIK

-359 LQNELISI
+359 LQNELISV

-415 DIGLIIFDMLKTYVD
+415 DIGLIIFDMLKTYSDDLMVVD
-430 ELTVV
+430 ES
-435 NTITDAI
+435 TDAV
-442 TGDVTEELITIP
+442 TGEVVENLVIIP
-454 RQILEELKLS
+454 KQILETLKLN

-470 PKSAYDRYAQESSIE
+470 PKSAFDKYAQESSIE

-510 DSTMPKSKLLELIKR
+510 DSTMPKSKLLDLLKR

-530 QAIEQMEM
+530 KAIEQMEL
-538 QAQQMKAQMEQQM
+538 QAQQLKAQAQQNI
-551 ASQMDIEAISQ
+551 ANQQDIEAISQ
-562 MGNQI
+562 MGNQMI
-567 MNQATQ
+567 NQATQ
-573 NM
+573 M

>member
-1 MRLVDIEDLKTLV
+1 M
-14 ETDIWQLYEKHA
+14 Q
-26 MYMRNKGY
+26 
-34 YTSTDRNFRFFNGN
+34 
-48 QWDNA
+48 
-53 IVDKNVELIQINYI
+53 
-67 KPIVKYKVGVVTSTN
+67 
-82 YAIVYNSDNFES
+82 
-94 QEFRTVAKQASDLL
+94 
-108 TKQASKVWEKNKL
+108 
-121 DYYLKKAVRKSAIN
+121 
-135 GEIIAYW
+135 
-142 YWDEENSIPK
+142 
-152 LELKS
+152 
-157 KVDVMYGNENDED
+157 
-170 IQNQPYIL
+170 
-178 IKRRS
+178 
-183 TVLNAKEY
+183 
-191 ARSKGVSEEKLLNIH
+191 EKLLNIH

-214 SGDSSKDEVDDMTA
+214 SGDSSKEEVDDMTT

-562 MGNQI
+562 MGNQM
-567 MNQATQ
+567 MNQVTQ

>member
-1 MRLVDIEDLKTLV
+1 MDITDLKELV

-26 MYMRNKGY
+26 MFMRNKGY
-34 YTSTDRNFRFFNGN
+34 YTSTDQNFKFFNGN
-48 QWDNA
+48 QWENA
-53 IVDKNVELIQINYI
+53 IVNKNTELISINYI

-82 YAIVYNSDNFES
+82 YAVIYSSDNYES
-94 QEFRTVAKQASDLL
+94 QEFRDVTKRASELL
-108 TKQASKVWEKNKL
+108 TKKIAKIFEINKM
-121 DYYLKKAVRKSAIN
+121 DYRIKKAVRKAAIN
-135 GEIIAYW
+135 GEIVAYW
-142 YWDEENSIPK
+142 FWDEKANIPK
-152 LELKS
+152 IELKS
-157 KVDVMYGNENDED
+157 KVDVMYGNENDDD
-170 IQNQPYIL
+170 IQSQPYIL

-183 TVLNAKEY
+183 SVINAREY
-191 ARSKGVSEEKLLNIH
+191 AKSKGLSAEEILNIH

-214 SGDSSKDEVDDMTA
+214 SGESAKDEVDDMTT
-228 IVTFLYK
+228 IITFLYK
-235 KDGTI
+235 KDGTVY
-240 HFSESV
+240 FSESV

-252 EDQDTGL
+252 KDQDTGL
-259 AYYPVAHLNWED
+259 YYYPVAHLNWED
-271 QEGNARGIG
+271 CEGNARGVG
-280 EVEQHIANQIEV
+280 EVEQHITNQIEV

-314 EDKIQN
+314 EDMIQN
-320 PEALNRVGATIRIK
+320 PEALNKVGATIRIK
-334 DGSAEDISKYFRI
+334 DGSAGDISNYFRI
-347 TNPGTISPDIAN
+347 TNPGSISPDIAN
-359 LQNELISI
+359 LQNELITV

-382 QPDEASGKAI
+382 KPDEASGKAI

-415 DIGLIIFDMLKTYVD
+415 DIGLIIFDMLKTYSENLIVLN
-430 ELTVV
+430 E
-435 NTITDAI
+435 TIDAA
-442 TGDVTEELITIP
+442 TGEVTEELITIP
-454 RQILEELKLS
+454 QQILESLKLN

-470 PKSAYDRYAQESSIE
+470 PKSAFDRYAQEASIE

-497 QQLLED
+497 QQMLED

-510 DSTMPKSKLLELIKR
+510 DSTMPKNKLLELIKR

-530 QAIEQMEM
+530 RAIEQMEL
-538 QAQQMKAQMEQQM
+538 QAQQLKSKMQQDI
-551 ASQMDIEAISQ
+551 ANQMDIEAISQ
-562 MGNQI
+562 MGNQM

>member
-1 MRLVDIEDLKTLV
+1 MDIADLKQLV

-53 IVDKNVELIQINYI
+53 IVDKNVELISINYI

-82 YAIVYNSDNFES
+82 YAIIYNSDNYES
-94 QEFRTVAKQASDLL
+94 QEFRDVAKRASELL
-108 TKQASKVWEKNKL
+108 TKEAAKIFEINKM
-121 DYYLKKAVRKSAIN
+121 DYKTKKAVRKAAIN

-142 YWDEENSIPK
+142 YWDEEANIPK
-152 LELKS
+152 IELKS
-157 KVDVMYGNENDED
+157 KVDVMYGNENDDD
-170 IQNQPYIL
+170 IQSQPYIL
-178 IKRRS
+178 IKRRTS
-183 TVLNAKEY
+183 VINAKEY
-191 ARSKGVSEEKLLNIH
+191 ARAKGVSEEEILNIH
-206 GDNFTQDE
+206 GDNYTQDE
-214 SGDSSKDEVDDMTA
+214 SGDNSKDEVDDMTT

-235 KDGTI
+235 KDGTV

-252 EDQDTGL
+252 KEQDTGL
-259 AYYPVAHLNWED
+259 SYYPVAHLNWED
-271 QEGNARGIG
+271 CEGNARGVG

-302 AKTIAYPYKVVN
+302 AKTIAYPYKVIN
-314 EDKIQN
+314 EDMIQN
-320 PEALNRVGATIRIK
+320 PEALNCVGATIRIK
-334 DGSAEDISKYFRI
+334 DGSASDIGNYFRI

-359 LQNELISI
+359 LQNELISV
-367 SRELAG
+367 SRRPPA
-373 AGDMATGQI
+373 AGDMATAQTK
-382 QPDEASGKAI
+382 PDQAPSQAI
-392 LAVQRASEQPLN
+392 LPDHIPSQQPLLS
-404 EQSANVLQFIE
+404 QSANVLQFIE
-415 DIGLIIFDMLKTYVD
+415 DNGLIIFDMLKTYSD
-430 ELTVV
+430 ELTILNETV
-435 NTITDAI
+435 DAA
-442 TGDVTEELITIP
+442 TGDVVEELITIP
-454 RQILEELKLS
+454 QQILESLKLN

-470 PKSAYDRYAQESSIE
+470 PKSAFDKYAQEASIE

-530 QAIEQMEM
+530 QAIEQMEL
-538 QAQQMKAQMEQQM
+538 QAQQIKAQMQQEL
-551 ASQMDIEAISQ
+551 ANQQDIEAISQ
-562 MGNQI
+562 MGNQM

>member
-1 MRLVDIEDLKTLV
+1 MDIDDLKTLV

-34 YTSTDRNFRFFNGN
+34 YSATDRNFRFFNGN

-53 IVDKNVELIQINYI
+53 IVGKNVELIQINYI

-82 YAIVYNSDNFES
+82 YAIIYNSDNFES
-94 QEFRTVAKQASDLL
+94 QEFRTVAKRASELL
-108 TKQASKVWEKNKL
+108 TKEASKIWEKNKL
-121 DYYLKKAVRKSAIN
+121 DNRLKKAVRKSAIN
-135 GEIIAYW
+135 GEVIVYW
-142 YWDEENSIPK
+142 YWDEETQMPK
-152 LELKS
+152 IELKS
-157 KVDVMYGNENDED
+157 KVDVMYGNENDDD

-183 TVLNAKEY
+183 SVINAREY
-191 ARSKGVSEEKLLNIH
+191 ARSKGVKEEEILNIH

-214 SGDSSKDEVDDMTA
+214 SGDSSKDEVDDMTT

-252 EDQDTGL
+252 KDQDTGL
-259 AYYPVAHLNWED
+259 TYYSVAHLNWED
-271 QEGNARGIG
+271 CEGNARGIG
-280 EVEQHIANQIEV
+280 EVEQHIDNQIEV

-302 AKTIAYPYKVVN
+302 AKSIAYPYKVVN

-320 PEALNRVGATIRIK
+320 PEALNKVGSTIRIK

-359 LQNELISI
+359 LQNELISV

-415 DIGLIIFDMLKTYVD
+415 DIGLIIFDMLKTYSDDLMVVD
-430 ELTVV
+430 ES
-435 NTITDAI
+435 TDAV
-442 TGDVTEELITIP
+442 TGEVVENLVIIP
-454 RQILEELKLS
+454 KQILETLKLN

-470 PKSAYDRYAQESSIE
+470 PKSAFDKYAQESSIE

-510 DSTMPKSKLLELIKR
+510 DSTMPKSKLLDLLKR

-530 QAIEQMEM
+530 KAIEQMEL
-538 QAQQMKAQMEQQM
+538 QAQQLKAQAQQNI
-551 ASQMDIEAISQ
+551 ANQQDIEAISQ
-562 MGNQI
+562 MGNQMI
-567 MNQATQ
+567 NQATQ
-573 NM
+573 M

>member
-1 MRLVDIEDLKTLV
+1 MDIEDLKTLI

-34 YTSTDRNFRFFNGN
+34 YSATDKNFSFFNGD
-48 QWDNA
+48 QWGQA
-53 IVDKNVELIQINYI
+53 IVGKSVELIQINYI

-82 YAIVYNSDNFES
+82 YAIIYNSDNFES
-94 QEFRTVAKQASDLL
+94 QEFRTEAKRASELL
-108 TKQASKVWEKNKL
+108 TKEASKIWEKNKL
-121 DYYLKKAVRKSAIN
+121 DYKLKKAVRKAAIN
-135 GEIIAYW
+135 GEIISYW
-142 YWDEENSIPK
+142 YWDEEIQMPK
-152 LELKS
+152 TELKS
-157 KVDVMYGNENDED
+157 KVDVMYGNENDDD

-183 TVLNAKEY
+183 NVINAREY
-191 ARSKGVSEEKLLNIH
+191 ARSKGVKEEEILNIH

-214 SGDSSKDEVDDMTA
+214 SGDSAKDEVDDMTT

-252 EDQDTGL
+252 KDQDTGL
-259 AYYPVAHLNWED
+259 TYYPVAHLNWED
-271 QEGNARGIG
+271 CEGNARGIG

-302 AKTIAYPYKVVN
+302 GKNIAYPHPVIN

-320 PEALNRVGATIRIK
+320 PEALNKVGATIRIK
-334 DGSAEDISKYFRI
+334 DGSAEDISKYFRY
-347 TNPGTISPDIAN
+347 TNPGSISPDIAN
-359 LQNELISI
+359 LQNELISV

-415 DIGLIIFDMLKTYVD
+415 DIGLIIFDMLKTYSDDLMVVD
-430 ELTVV
+430 ES
-435 NTITDAI
+435 TDAV
-442 TGDVTEELITIP
+442 TGEVVENLVIIP
-454 RQILEELKLS
+454 KQILETLKLN

-470 PKSAYDRYAQESSIE
+470 PKSAFDKYAQESSIE

-510 DSTMPKSKLLELIKR
+510 DSTMPKSKLLDLLKR

-530 QAIEQMEM
+530 KAIEQMEL
-538 QAQQMKAQMEQQM
+538 QAQQLKAQAQQNI
-551 ASQMDIEAISQ
+551 ANQQDIEAISQ
-562 MGNQI
+562 MGNQMI
-567 MNQATQ
+567 NQATQ
-573 NM
+573 M

>member
-1 MRLVDIEDLKTLV
+1 MDITDLKQLV

-34 YTSTDRNFRFFNGN
+34 YTSTDRNFRFYNGN

-53 IVDKNVELIQINYI
+53 IVDKNVELISINYI

-82 YAIVYNSDNFES
+82 YAIIYNSDNYES
-94 QEFRTVAKQASDLL
+94 QEFRDVAKRASELL
-108 TKQASKVWEKNKL
+108 TKEAAKIFEINKM
-121 DYYLKKAVRKSAIN
+121 DCKTKKAVRKAAIN

-142 YWDEENSIPK
+142 YWDEEANIPK
-152 LELKS
+152 IELKS
-157 KVDVMYGNENDED
+157 KVDVMYGNENDDD
-170 IQNQPYIL
+170 IQSQPYIL
-178 IKRRS
+178 IKRRTS
-183 TVLNAKEY
+183 VINAKEY
-191 ARSKGVSEEKLLNIH
+191 ARAKGVSEEEILNIH
-206 GDNFTQDE
+206 GDNYTQDE
-214 SGDSSKDEVDDMTA
+214 SGDNAKDEVDDMTT
-228 IVTFLYK
+228 IVTFIYK
-235 KDGTI
+235 KDGTV

-252 EDQDTGL
+252 KEQDTRL
-259 AYYPVAHLNWED
+259 SYYPVAHLNWED
-271 QEGNARGIG
+271 CEGNARGVG

-302 AKTIAYPYKVVN
+302 AKTIAYPYKVIN
-314 EDKIQN
+314 EDMIQN

-334 DGSAEDISKYFRI
+334 DGSASDIGNYFRI

-359 LQNELISI
+359 LQNELISV

-382 QPDEASGKAI
+382 KPDEASGKAI

-415 DIGLIIFDMLKTYVD
+415 DNGLIIFDMLKTYSE
-430 ELTVV
+430 ELVILNDTIDAATGEVV
-435 NTITDAI
+435 
-442 TGDVTEELITIP
+442 EELITIP
-454 RQILEELKLS
+454 QQILELLKLN

-470 PKSAYDRYAQESSIE
+470 PKSAFDKYAQEASIE

-530 QAIEQMEM
+530 QAIEQMEL
-538 QAQQMKAQMEQQM
+538 QAQQIKAQMQQQM
-551 ASQMDIEAISQ
+551 ANQQDIEAISQ
-562 MGNQI
+562 MGNQMI
-567 MNQATQ
+567 NQATQ